1 MRCVAVVLAAG
12 RGKRMNSDIQKQ
24 YLLIHEKP
32 VLYYSLDVFEK
43 SFVDEIVLVTGE
55 DEIEYCRRE
64 IVEKYGF
71 QKIRQIVAGGKERYH
86 SVYRGIE
93 SCGTCDYLMIHDGAR
108 PFITEEILLRSLS
121 AVREYGACVAGVRV
135 KDTVK
140 IEDGNGF
147 ISETPDR
154 AYLWNVQTPQTFSFS
169 EIKAAYEKLIENE
182 DAILRQGIS
191 ITDDTMVYQH
201 FFDRKVRL
209 IEGGYKN
216 IKITTPEDLLAAESF
231 LSFFEKKC

>member
-1 MRCVAVVLAAG
+1 MG
-12 RGKRMNSDIQKQ
+12 IHQKRNKKN
-24 YLLIHEKP
+24 H
-32 VLYYSLDVFEK
+32 SLDKAGKV
-43 SFVDEIVLVTGE
+43 
-55 DEIEYCRRE
+55 
-64 IVEKYGF
+64 
-71 QKIRQIVAGGKERYH
+71 QK
-86 SVYRGIE
+86 
-93 SCGTCDYLMIHDGAR
+93 
-108 PFITEEILLRSLS
+108 
-121 AVREYGACVAGVRV
+121 
-135 KDTVK
+135 
-140 IEDGNGF
+140 
-147 ISETPDR
+147 
-154 AYLWNVQTPQTFSFS
+154 